1 MNITTKTP
9 NYEASEKALAF
20 AKDRF
25 GSVARLLGNDES
37 AALLEIE
44 LGRSTEHHKS
54 GQIYRAEA
62 NLEAGGKLYRA
73 VAEGDAIEKAIDK
86 AAGEL
91 SREVK
96 KARGRTKRLIR
107 GAGAQMKS
115 WLRFGRL

>member
-9 NYEASEKALAF
+9 NYEASDKALAF
-20 AKDRF
+20 AKERF
-25 GSVARLLGNDES
+25 GSVARLLGNEKDT
-37 AALLEIE
+37 ALLEIE

-62 NLEAGGKLYRA
+62 NLDAGGRLYRA
-73 VAEGDAIEKAIDK
+73 EAEGDAIEAAIDK

-107 GAGAQMKS
+107 GAGAKMKS